1 MSIKLTFH
9 GAAGTVTGSAYLLQ
23 TGRATVLVDFGM
35 FQGFN
40 LHDALNCVP
49 PGLDVAK
56 LDAVVLTHAHLDHTG
71 RLPLLAKH
79 GYRGPIYCT
88 EPTIPLTGLILRDS
102 AHLQAM
108 DLERANRKRQR
119 AGEVPAEPLYTAEQ
133 VEQVLQLFKPVPY
146 DAPMEVAPA
155 IRVRWVEA
163 GHMLGSASLQLCV
176 QEDGKTKTI
185 VFSGDVGPV
194 GAPILKD
201 AVGFEK
207 ADVVVMESTYG
218 DRDHKPL
225 AETVTEF
232 EAIVKKAVAHKSKI
246 LVPVFAVG
254 RTQLLL
260 YLLAQMFRHRIVPKF
275 PVFLDSPMAVEATKI
290 YWEHL
295 DLFDAEFK
303 ALNRER
309 PLTEDLNTVKPTP
322 TAQDSMALNNLPG
335 PCLIMAG
342 SGMCNG
348 GRILHHLKENL
359 WRPEACVLIVGYQGD
374 GSLGRRLV
382 DGEKMVS
389 IFGEKIAVKA
399 DIHTLNGFSAH
410 AGQSELLQWL
420 SHLAPVRPR
429 VFLTHGEAR
438 GREPLAKLIQEK
450 FSLRCE
456 LPMLGNSVTL

>member
-23 TGRATVLVDFGM
+23 TARARVLIDFGM
-35 FQGFN
+35 FQGFGGQE
-40 LHDALNCVP
+40 DLNVVP
-49 PGLDVAK
+49 RTLDVAK
-56 LDAVVLTHAHLDHTG
+56 LDAILVTHAHLDHTG
-71 RLPLLAKH
+71 RLPLLAKA
-79 GYRGPIYCT
+79 GYRGTIYAT
-88 EPTIPLTGLILRDS
+88 EATIPLASLILRDS

-108 DLERANRKRQR
+108 DVERLNRKRQR
-119 AGEVPAEPLYTAEQ
+119 AGETPLEPLYTAEHVAQ
-133 VEQVLQLFKPVPY
+133 ILEQFAAVPY
-146 DAPMEVAPA
+146 DQPVEVAPG

-176 QEDGKTKTI
+176 QDGDTTKTI
-185 VFSGDVGPV
+185 VFSGDVGPK
-194 GAPILKD
+194 GAPILED

-218 DRDHKPL
+218 DRDNKVL

-232 EAIVKKAVAHKSKI
+232 EGIVKNAVARKAKM

-260 YLLAQMFRHRIVPKF
+260 YLLAQMFRNRTVPKF
-275 PVFLDSPMAVEATKI
+275 PVFLDSPMGIEATKI
-290 YWEHL
+290 YWEHME
-295 DLFDAEFK
+295 LFDDEFK
-303 ALNRER
+303 ALQRER
-309 PLTEDLNTVKPTP
+309 PLMQDLSTLTVTP
-322 TAQDSMALNNLPG
+322 TAQDSMKLNDEKG

-348 GRILHHLKENL
+348 GRILHHLKQNL
-359 WRPEACVLIVGYQGD
+359 WREETAVLIVGYQGE

-382 DGEKMVS
+382 DRDKVVS

-399 DIHTLNGFSAH
+399 SVHTLNGFSAH
-410 AGQSELLQWL
+410 AGQTELLKWVGQM
-420 SHLAPVRPR
+420 AQCRPR

-438 GREPLAKLIQEK
+438 GRDPLAKLIQERFGLK
-450 FSLRCE
+450 AILPE
-456 LPMLGNSVTL
+456 LGDTADL

>member
-1 MSIKLTFH
+1 MPIKLTFH

-23 TGRATVLVDFGM
+23 TSRATVLVDFGM

-40 LHDALNCVP
+40 LPEDLNRMP
-49 PGLDVAK
+49 SGLDLGK
-56 LDAVVLTHAHLDHTG
+56 LNAVILTHAHLDHTG

-88 EPTIPLTGLILRDS
+88 EPTIPLTALILRDS

-108 DLERANRKRQR
+108 DLERANRKHQR
-119 AGEVPAEPLYTAEQ
+119 AGELPAEPLYTAEQ

-146 DAPMEVAPA
+146 DAPQEVAPG
-155 IRVRWVEA
+155 IRARWVEA
-163 GHMLGSASLQLCV
+163 GHMLGSASLQVCV
-176 QEDGKTKTI
+176 QEDSRTKTI
-185 VFSGDVGPV
+185 VFSGDVGPK

-225 AETVTEF
+225 QETVNEF
-232 EAIVKKAVAHKSKI
+232 EAIVKKAVERKSKI

-260 YLLAQMFRHRIVPKF
+260 YLLAQMFRHRVVPKF
-275 PVFLDSPMAVEATKI
+275 PIFLDSPMAIEATKI

-309 PLTEDLNTVKPTP
+309 PLMEDLNTVKPTP
-322 TAQDSMALNNLPG
+322 TAQDSMALNSLPG

-359 WRPEACVLIVGYQGD
+359 WRPEACVLIVGYQGE

-382 DGEKMVS
+382 DGEKVVS

-399 DIHTLNGFSAH
+399 GVHTLNGFSAH
-410 AGQSELLQWL
+410 AGQSELLQWFG
-420 SHLAPVRPR
+420 HLAPVRPR

-438 GREPLAKLIQEK
+438 GREPLAKLIQERY
-450 FSLRCE
+450 SLRAE
-456 LPMLGNSVTL
+456 LPELGNSASL

>member
-23 TGRATVLVDFGM
+23 TSRATVLVDFGM
-35 FQGFN
+35 FQGFA
-40 LHDALNCVP
+40 HQDDLNHLP
-49 PGLDVAK
+49 AGLDVAK
-56 LDAVVLTHAHLDHTG
+56 LNAVVLTHAHLDHTG
-71 RLPLLAKH
+71 RLPLLAKQ
-79 GYRGPIYCT
+79 GYAGPIYCT

-108 DLERANRKRQR
+108 DVERANRKRQR
-119 AGEVPAEPLYTAEQ
+119 AGEVPGEPLYTAEQ

-146 DAPMEVAPA
+146 DAPVEVAPG
-155 IRVRWVEA
+155 IRARWVEA

-176 QEDGKTKTI
+176 QEDGQTKTI
-185 VFSGDVGPV
+185 VFSGDVGPK

-218 DRDHKPL
+218 DRDNKPL
-225 AETVTEF
+225 AETVAEF

-246 LVPVFAVG
+246 IVPVFAVG

-260 YLLAQMFRHRIVPKF
+260 YLLAQMFRHRVVPKF
-275 PVFLDSPMAVEATKI
+275 PIFLDSPMAIEATKV

-295 DLFDAEFK
+295 DLFDEEFK

-322 TAQDSMALNNLPG
+322 TPQDSMALNNLPG

-359 WRPEACVLIVGYQGD
+359 WRPEACVLIVGYQGE

-382 DGEKMVS
+382 DGEKVVS

-399 DIHTLNGFSAH
+399 EVHTLNGFSAH
-410 AGQSELLQWL
+410 AGQSELLQWF

-438 GREPLAKLIQEK
+438 GREPLARLIQQR
-450 FSLRCE
+450 FSLRAE
-456 LPMLGNSVTL
+456 LPELGSSVNL